1 MFRLQKKSKDM
12 VLINSWV
19 LCGHWSRQILAEA
32 EKHECLFEKSFGL
45 TMRLPELSRLLFQ
58 SDLCS
63 RFHYTSVDLA
73 TAVER

>member
-1 MFRLQKKSKDM
+1 M
-12 VLINSWV
+12 N
-19 LCGHWSRQILAEA
+19 A
-32 EKHECLFEKSFGL
+32 CLKKSFGL

-73 TAVER
+73 TAGAIEIRRDCYFRNTNQDTAHQIN